1 MNDVMKDIKYGW
13 SETQKHPFFK
23 PGVILAV
30 AVFVVPIA
38 VAVLLWLLEPWRA
51 YWPQLFLYAFFTVL
65 ALLVRGGLQIDV
77 IVTYVVGKGDQAE
90 KPTTKKAA
98 PTTQPLQA
106 EPVDERLTYI
116 QDWLKANPHVG
127 LPVMMSAAEVAQL
140 AARPTKAQYDEVLQ
154 ALDASLSARGELA
167 LSLNAVV
174 ASLSTDAVEAAL
186 SNAETLLKRLDLPLN
201 ENVAAEIGG
210 EV

>member
-1 MNDVMKDIKYGW
+1 
-13 SETQKHPFFK
+13 
-23 PGVILAV
+23 
-30 AVFVVPIA
+30 
-38 VAVLLWLLEPWRA
+38 
-51 YWPQLFLYAFFTVL
+51 
-65 ALLVRGGLQIDV
+65 
-77 IVTYVVGKGDQAE
+77 
-90 KPTTKKAA
+90 
-98 PTTQPLQA
+98 
-106 EPVDERLTYI
+106 
-116 QDWLKANPHVG
+116 
-127 LPVMMSAAEVAQL
+127 MMSAAEVAQL